1 MHAPETPEQRPVP
14 PFPSLRPPCLS
25 FPFLPLETPF
35 PSAFYVAGVGITDG
49 YQLTADG
56 LDFVFGVNFVGHF
69 ELTMKLMP
77 LIQATPASR

>member
-1 MHAPETPEQRPVP
+1 MVRY
-14 PFPSLRPPCLS
+14 LL
-25 FPFLPLETPF
+25 
-35 PSAFYVAGVGITDG
+35 AGVGITDG

-77 LIQATPASR
+77 LIQATPASRCEKGVEVNIVSCIFRPSLVQLHF